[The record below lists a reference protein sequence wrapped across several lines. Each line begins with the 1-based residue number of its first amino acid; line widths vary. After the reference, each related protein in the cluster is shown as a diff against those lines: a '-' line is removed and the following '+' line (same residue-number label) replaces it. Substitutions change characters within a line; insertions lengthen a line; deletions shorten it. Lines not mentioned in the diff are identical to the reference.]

1 MAGHGPVNDPPV
13 ITALKDHIALQ
24 YGRCLLNMNMF
35 EVKLKGILPI
45 LRISGHPDELAG
57 KIEADRHALATQTLG
72 YLVKQFCERTTLKD
86 EPDDAEEHF
95 TGPRVTV
102 SHGLDEKDSLWLN
115 QTLTQLL
122 TLRNELVHC
131 FHVRF
136 NTHSEASCN
145 EAINYLAES
154 LGIIR
159 ESLGALNAVL
169 DGFKKNH
176 DAMAD
181 FVKSADFKH
190 ISLYGSIPG
199 QPVDNWGT
207 TTIVIQLQQA
217 EETLAIDGWT
227 LLNDAILHIQT
238 HGWPD
243 LSPSQYDCS
252 SWREV
257 IHRAQLFDVDKRPSQ
272 GGVMTWYRTRLP

>member
-1 MAGHGPVNDPPV
+1 M
-13 ITALKDHIALQ
+13 
-24 YGRCLLNMNMF
+24 
-35 EVKLKGILPI
+35 
-45 LRISGHPDELAG
+45 
-57 KIEADRHALATQTLG
+57 
-72 YLVKQFCERTTLKD
+72 
-86 EPDDAEEHF
+86 
-95 TGPRVTV
+95 
-102 SHGLDEKDSLWLN
+102 
-115 QTLTQLL
+115 
-122 TLRNELVHC
+122 
-131 FHVRF
+131 
-136 NTHSEASCN
+136 
-145 EAINYLAES
+145 
-154 LGIIR
+154 
-159 ESLGALNAVL
+159 L